1 MRKRILVATLVITL
15 IGFVI
20 YSVVSATLS
29 YESLLENTR
38 EILSAQLDAV
48 DAERVGTGDKTS
60 AEALA
65 GELGGVR
72 VTFLDSAGNVTGDSF
87 GVTEGESR
95 ADRPEVAAALRG
107 STGSAVRHSDTTG
120 EDMLYVCRSYGEGL
134 VRIGTRTSTQWDAIV
149 DTLPT
154 LAWFLVLD
162 IFVCLVFSYFATSY
176 ALKPVEDLARQSR
189 GTARG
194 TAPLSTKYRELYP
207 ITDILNRKN
216 EEIRAQ
222 MELVDEEQ
230 QRVKRAQESKNEFIS
245 NISHEMNTPLTSI
258 KGFAELLEHGDLDE
272 ETKKKAYRIIKT
284 QADRLS
290 GLIASI
296 INFNELDNDELP
308 CFDCDVALAA
318 RETAES
324 LRADI
329 EGRGITLTVDADEP
343 VIVPTRP
350 ERLAEIF
357 GNLIRNATKYNKE
370 KGSITVTV
378 KGGKF
383 PYAEVADTGIGI
395 SEDNLERVFAR
406 FFTVDKSHSGKH
418 GGFGL
423 GLAVVRK
430 LCDRAG
436 WKLTVKSVLGE
447 GTTFRI
453 EF

>member
-107 STGSAVRHSDTTG
+107 GTGSAVRHSDTTG

-194 TAPLSTKYRELYP
+194 TEPLSTKYRELYP

-324 LRADI
+324 SPRSSATSSETPPNITRKRAPSPSPSRA
-329 EGRGITLTVDADEP
+329 ENP
-343 VIVPTRP
+343 PTPRSRTQASASRRTTWSASSP
-350 ERLAEIF
+350 ASSPWTNPTAANTAASGWGLPWCANCATARD
-357 GNLIRNATKYNKE
+357 GN
-370 KGSITVTV
+370 S
-378 KGGKF
+378 
-383 PYAEVADTGIGI
+383 P
-395 SEDNLERVFAR
+395 
-406 FFTVDKSHSGKH
+406 
-418 GGFGL
+418 
-423 GLAVVRK
+423 
-430 LCDRAG
+430 
-436 WKLTVKSVLGE
+436 
-447 GTTFRI
+447 
-453 EF
+453 